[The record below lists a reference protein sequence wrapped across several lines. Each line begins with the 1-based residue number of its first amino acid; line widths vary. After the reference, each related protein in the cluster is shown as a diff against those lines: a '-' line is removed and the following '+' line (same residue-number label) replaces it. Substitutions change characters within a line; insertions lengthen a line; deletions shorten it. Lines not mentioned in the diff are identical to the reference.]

1 MERLCLFDRRER
13 MKEPLPVQP
22 VEERVLDLYERI
34 LADVPEDMDSFA
46 GHVARLELQR
56 RERWQ
61 LWIDN
66 SDTDWFYW
74 RVCQK
79 LVAAHEPL
87 ELVSTPL
94 LTWIYQVALGSR
106 REPKMRGRPPHNRAR
121 NIVIAQLVQVI
132 ESCGYR
138 RATSS
143 NEGGSACHLVADRLD
158 DLDYVS
164 VRTIWKRE
172 RITKVR

>member
-1 MERLCLFDRRER
+1 

-22 VEERVLDLYERI
+22 EEERLLDLYERI
-34 LADVPEDMDSFA
+34 LADVPEDIDSFA

-66 SDTDWFYW
+66 SDDWFYW
-74 RVCQK
+74 KVCQK

-87 ELVSTPL
+87 ELVATPL
-94 LTWIYQVALGSR
+94 LTWIYQVALDSR
-106 REPKMRGRPPHNRAR
+106 PEPKLRGRPPHNWAR

-132 ESCGYR
+132 VSCGYR

-164 VRTIWKRE
+164 VRKIWKRE
-172 RITKVR
+172 RIT